1 MQFQED
7 LEWQINGNKCFAC
20 KNGMALDERTEVHTT
35 DDGGQLICLGCYD
48 KFVEYGNYE

>member
-20 KNGMALDERTEVHTT
+20 KNGMAFDERTEVHTT
-35 DDGGQLICLGCYD
+35 DDGWQLICLGGDD